1 MTPFAKRDMTRSHT
15 LKSVLGLA
23 AVSSAVVALPLSAQ
37 SSTRCPATT
46 GAPLPLKY
54 VGAPTTAAITACD
67 LMTRLYIFADDSM
80 MGRQVGT
87 KYNDMGTDYLEHEVR
102 RLGLVPAGDNGGY
115 FQKVPV
121 FERDFDPTSTLT
133 IAGQTFKG
141 GTDFTATI
149 NGNSATLNGLP
160 VVFGGTAF
168 DTTHIL
174 PKEAVAGKVLVL
186 VNGSQPMRFRSFTP
200 GLRAYMDAQAG
211 AAAVVTIVGDQLPTR
226 RGFGARPSY
235 IDPDSP
241 KPAGNGAGGVRVT
254 ATTAVGTALLGA
266 APESLKP
273 GDAGKAVSM
282 DIRFTQTSLP
292 GRNVV
297 AILRGSDPKLKNEYI
312 LIGAHND
319 HVGFRQGGLPHDSV
333 KAFNM
338 VFRQQGADSR
348 GLGTPSEAQWAE
360 INGKIDSMRK
370 VHPMRVDSIS
380 NGADDDGSGSVE
392 LLELAEAFAKSTTK
406 PKRSVI
412 FIWHAGEEAGLWGSE
427 FYSDHPSV
435 PRDSIVGAINIDMV
449 GRGAARDVTGTTL
462 DGTLIHGGP
471 GYIQSVG
478 ARRLSTELGDLS
490 EAVNTRGKYGLK
502 IDYSLD
508 ADGHPQ
514 NIYCRSDHYNYARY
528 SIPTVF
534 FTTGGHADYHQ
545 VTDEPQYIE
554 YKHMAQIGNYLFDLG
569 RTMANLDHRLV
580 VDKER
585 PDPFGSCRQ

>member
-1 MTPFAKRDMTRSHT
+1 MIRPATFQRI
-15 LKSVLGLA
+15 LGLA
-23 AVSSAVVALPLSAQ
+23 ALGCAIPAMALAAQSAQ
-37 SSTRCPATT
+37 SCPATT
-46 GAPLPLKY
+46 GAPMPLTY
-54 VGAPTTAAITACD
+54 VGGATVAAITPCD

-87 KYNDMGTDYLEHEVR
+87 KYNDMGTDYLEREVR
-102 RLGLVPAGDNGGY
+102 RLGLVPGGQDGGY

-121 FERDFDPTSTLT
+121 FEREFDPTSTLT
-133 IAGQTFKG
+133 VAGQTFKG

-149 NGNSATLNGLP
+149 NGTSASLSDLP
-160 VVFGGTAF
+160 VVFGGTAL

-186 VNGSQPMRFRSFTP
+186 VTGAQAPRFRSLTP
-200 GLRAYMDAQAG
+200 GLRAYLDSQAE
-211 AAAVVTIVGDQLPTR
+211 AAAVVTIVGDALPTR
-226 RGFGARPSY
+226 RGFGGRPTY
-235 IDPDSP
+235 IDPESP
-241 KPAGNGAGGVRVT
+241 EPASASGGPRVSVT
-254 ATTAVGTALLGA
+254 SAVGAALLGG
-266 APESLKP
+266 APSSATL
-273 GDAGKAVSM
+273 GAAGKPVSM
-282 DIRFTQTSLP
+282 DLRFTQSPLP

-297 AILRGSDPKLKNEYI
+297 AILRGSDPTLKGEYI

-348 GLGTPSEAQWAE
+348 GMGTPTEAQWAE

-370 VHPMRVDSIS
+370 IHPMRIDSIS
-380 NGADDDGSGSVE
+380 NGADDDGSGSVT
-392 LLELAEAFAKSTTK
+392 LLELAEAFAKAPTA
-406 PKRSVI
+406 PKRSMI
-412 FIWHAGEEAGLWGSE
+412 FIWHAGEEAGLWGSKY
-427 FYSDHPSV
+427 FSDRPSV

-449 GRGAARDVTGTTL
+449 GRGAATDVTGTTS
-462 DGTLIHGGP
+462 DGALIHGGP

-490 EAVNTRGKYGLK
+490 ETVNTRGNHGLT
-502 IDYSLD
+502 IDYALD

-514 NIYCRSDHYNYARY
+514 NIYCRSDHYEYARY
-528 SIPTVF
+528 SIPVVF

-545 VTDEPQYIE
+545 VTDEPQYIQ
-554 YKHMAQIGNYLFDLG
+554 YGHMARIGNYLFDLG
-569 RTMANLDHRLV
+569 TTMANLDHRLV
-580 VDKER
+580 IDKER